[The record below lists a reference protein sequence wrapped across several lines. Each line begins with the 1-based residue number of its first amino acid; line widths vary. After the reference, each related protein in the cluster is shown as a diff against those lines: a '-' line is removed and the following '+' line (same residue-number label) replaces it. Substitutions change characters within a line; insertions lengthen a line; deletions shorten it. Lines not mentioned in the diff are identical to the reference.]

1 MSLLVISLRG
11 ITIAMARN
19 IWLSISIVKKMKM
32 KKKTGK
38 MMERFKRE
46 ERVRTGRTRERRRT
60 I

>member
-32 KKKTGK
+32 KKTGK
-38 MMERFKRE
+38 MMARFKRE
-46 ERVRTGRTRERRRT
+46 ERVRTGRMS
-60 I
+60 